1 MAITGMNHFT
11 IIAHDLEE
19 TRRFYRDV
27 IGLAEGFRPD
37 LGFPGAWFYVGE
49 QWVLHVVAGRTVPE
63 PPAGVIDHMAFSA
76 TGLAATQ
83 AKLEAHGLAHRLIRQ
98 PETLVWQIF
107 LTDPNGAKVELDFAP
122 DEAPAASRP

>member
-1 MAITGMNHFT
+1 MAVTGMNHFT
-11 IIAHDLEE
+11 IIARDLEE
-19 TRRFYRDV
+19 TRRFYSDV

-49 QWVLHVVAGRTVPE
+49 QWVLHVVAGRAVPE

-83 AKLEAHGLAHRLIRQ
+83 TKLKALGLPHRLIRQ

-122 DEAPAASRP
+122 DEVSAA